1 MVCRS
6 DGRPQLQLPQQSLD
20 KLCDLKL
27 SDLEASAAPAGSD
40 GGPRPLLCHLSTA
53 LACLELN
60 KVKVALQG
68 LPSLT
73 GLQRL
78 GVTVSS
84 KRTEDTAS
92 NVSVL
97 AEAIP
102 QLVQLTSLHLGGAV
116 CVDAVLAH
124 ITSCRNL
131 LQLRLDKCLCTAS
144 SFTSL
149 PQSLTLL
156 DIGYGFEMTM
166 TAEEEASVPK
176 VTFSPDST
184 PALCQLPALQ
194 SLQVQR
200 AQRCHVAL
208 LSGLTALTCLVVE
221 GSSLAAGE
229 NELNLLVLN
238 RLTKL
243 QDLVLSSM
251 SRASPAA
258 ADPRDF
264 AAITASRQ
272 LTKLKLSHSLLEPD
286 DLHAV
291 FPAGRH
297 CDKLQH
303 LSLWIDWLED
313 AEAMSSMVRCC
324 ENLQE
329 LKIICHGGHEVA
341 AEAAEVWREGLAPL
355 TGLSRLTYLYMSAL
369 DVNIAPEVWGAIT
382 ALSTLRKLEMET
394 LEVKHINGMMQRTA
408 LRQLTEL
415 QLNIMPMGGDIVDI
429 VVRSKAP
436 AGAAPNVWLQLP
448 QAVLRAAGEI
458 CSEGTGAECLRSLLA
473 AAQAALMYA
482 LDGQQQLQQ
491 RVVGLEQLVADLQAG
506 MAAVL
511 THLHLPPLARQ

>member
-1 MVCRS
+1 
-6 DGRPQLQLPQQSLD
+6 
-20 KLCDLKL
+20 
-27 SDLEASAAPAGSD
+27 
-40 GGPRPLLCHLSTA
+40 
-53 LACLELN
+53 
-60 KVKVALQG
+60 
-68 LPSLT
+68 
-73 GLQRL
+73 
-78 GVTVSS
+78 
-84 KRTEDTAS
+84 
-92 NVSVL
+92 
-97 AEAIP
+97 
-102 QLVQLTSLHLGGAV
+102 
-116 CVDAVLAH
+116 
-124 ITSCRNL
+124 
-131 LQLRLDKCLCTAS
+131 
-144 SFTSL
+144 
-149 PQSLTLL
+149 
-156 DIGYGFEMTM
+156 M

-429 VVRSKAP
+429 VVRSKVSPGFSPHLQGKVHGRAGHVGSRRSAQHP
-436 AGAAPNVWLQLP
+436 AWLVRRVSTDMPTQYTCCVRLYSSRWCYMFAAKPHHICTYFQGTHVVTVNFSECQPHEVLP
-448 QAVLRAAGEI
+448 QWHA
-458 CSEGTGAECLRSLLA
+458 
-473 AAQAALMYA
+473 
-482 LDGQQQLQQ
+482 
-491 RVVGLEQLVADLQAG
+491 
-506 MAAVL
+506 
-511 THLHLPPLARQ
+511 